1 MCLLSHSERGR
12 ATEPCA
18 RGAPRACCG
27 ACSRGSRRAALRSL
41 GPVLGVDFPL
51 FRLPGAVVTKHRK
64 QGLKTTRVCS
74 LMVLEARSL
83 RSRCQ
88 WLGHAPSKASGEGPS
103 LLPPASGCHQCLC
116 GCVISAPS
124 FSSVYRQLRGYSVPL
139 HRVRR
144 NNSHRGSFLCWC
156 LM

>member
-1 MCLLSHSERGR
+1 MCLLSHSERGG

-88 WLGHAPSKASGEGPS
+88 WLGHAPSKGFRGGS
-103 LLPPASGCHQCLC
+103 LL
-116 GCVISAPS
+116 APS
-124 FSSVYRQLRGYSVPL
+124 SFRLSSVSLWLRHLCSQL
-139 HRVRR
+139 
-144 NNSHRGSFLCWC
+144 FLCVPSAKGLLC
-156 LM
+156 SPSPREKE